1 MTTYRYTFTTH
12 KWDQVFREVC
22 IESQSSFE
30 LNKTNAVLKR
40 ISDYIFNGT
49 KNMFTDSDRTAAT
62 DLTQLCKDLIHESVE
77 SENAEAL
84 KRILEWFKNGIC
96 KMKKLSAL
104 EKQWKKPP
112 GIIKSHFSVNIFLL
126 NYS

>member
-49 KNMFTDSDRTAAT
+49 KNLTDSDTAN
-62 DLTQLCKDLIHESVE
+62 DLTQLCKDLIRESVE

-112 GIIKSHFSVNIFLL
+112 GIIKSYFSVNIFLL